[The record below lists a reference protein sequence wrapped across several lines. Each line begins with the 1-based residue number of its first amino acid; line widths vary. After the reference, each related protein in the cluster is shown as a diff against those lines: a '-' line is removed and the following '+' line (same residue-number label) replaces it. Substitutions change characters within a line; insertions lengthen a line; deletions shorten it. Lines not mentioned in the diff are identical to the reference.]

1 MVPGVGMFI
10 LERKRQGGKQQTR
23 QQELEAESSHL
34 QTQAESR
41 ESKAKMLNLKSL
53 RAYLQWHIFSNKIA
67 LKQLSQ
73 LGTKYSN
80 TGAFGDIFILTA
92 A

>member
-1 MVPGVGMFI
+1 M
-10 LERKRQGGKQQTR
+10 ERKRQGSKQQTR
-23 QQELEAESSHL
+23 QQELEAENSHL
-34 QTQAESR
+34 QTQTESR
-41 ESKAKMLNLKSL
+41 ESKAEMLNLKSL

-80 TGAFGDIFILTA
+80 TGVFGGIFILTA

>member
-10 LERKRQGGKQQTR
+10 LIQRQGGKQQTK
-23 QQELEAESSHL
+23 QQELEVESSHL

-41 ESKAKMLNLKSL
+41 ESKAEMLNLKAL
-53 RAYLQWHIFSNKIA
+53 GAYLQWHIFSNKIA

-73 LGTKYSN
+73 LTTKYWSLWGHFHSDSN
-80 TGAFGDIFILTA
+80 IVP
-92 A
+92 